1 MRLSNKVA
9 IVSGGARDIGRSICV
24 KLAKEGAKVA
34 INYYNSEE
42 DGQTTLDAVKA
53 VGGEA
58 ILVQGDM
65 TKPDDVA
72 ELVSKTQAAFGNEI
86 HALVNV
92 VGGLVA
98 RKSLQEMDE
107 DFVNLVMRLNFN
119 STFLTTKAVAP
130 HMPKGGSI
138 VNFASQAARDG
149 GGPGSWA
156 YAASKG
162 AVMTFSRSMA
172 KELGS
177 KGIRVNALDPGLIST
192 TFHDTFSKDEVRAK
206 LAGMTALG
214 REGHP
219 DEVADVVAYLASD
232 EASFINGVN
241 LDVNG
246 GLAFS

>member
-9 IVSGGARDIGRSICV
+9 IVSGGARDIGRSISV

-34 INYYNSEE
+34 INYYDSEE